1 MASGVP
7 PASPKRRG
15 VSPATKSEEWF
26 ERYLTGILTTLC
38 GSAHDVAAPAAR
50 PKWGRAVGCL
60 PPLRA
65 LARAAVLVLVAV
77 SAARV
82 AGTILPAQ
90 LALGVALAATL
101 ALPGAALLLVTG
113 LAARLGAAGTLA
125 ALAPAGLTM
134 WAPPLLIGMLVG
146 APLVWVEVAVF
157 AASAALLARA
167 WPNRIQRPGW
177 EEGVVLA
184 GGVAT
189 ALLAMRW
196 QAPLVDDAL
205 FHAGRVRKLLDLP
218 HLSFSGVSAFKN
230 GHPHAGYVFPLLH
243 GVEAAAL
250 GLASL
255 EPSSG
260 YPDLTPACAFFVP
273 LAVFGAG
280 RALGGRAVGAAAAL
294 LVVWLALERRTL
306 AMILLPP
313 TFTSTVLFAG
323 AILAIVELAR
333 HPRDRMRQCAV
344 VAVIA
349 VVAVVHVTYVVVPL
363 AELAAVTVATGQ
375 GRRTLVIA
383 AVVSAA
389 IAGVVYLAAI
399 YGAPPGSFVRAG
411 RPAAFVHLH
420 GHPIMLRGPLIADK
434 RVDLIV
440 ALVALVP
447 LLVLTR
453 RRDGIAGAIMAG
465 GLALVAFPAVIA
477 PIAHFFGEAQA
488 RRLHNFIPWDYV
500 VAVVA
505 AHTAARLRGVA
516 VFAAAG
522 GIAITSFGAAGF
534 DPLWH
539 QVASVLPASVAV
551 LAVAVVV
558 GSLLRRRRLQPG
570 RVIEAPAAAT
580 LLLAAALL
588 AGTEQSI
595 ARGIASTVVHGTGMP
610 HNLLPRASRGL
621 VAYLRAHDDRF
632 PVVLADL
639 NLAYQLVGQAD
650 VYAAALDATRTRAEP
665 KNDPAARRRAVARF
679 FAPTTPA
686 TERTA
691 ILGRL
696 DVDYVITDTPRQIAI
711 ASSLPALTRVY
722 SDPRRRPGNPR
733 YAAFRVSP
741 ARGP

>member
-1 MASGVP
+1 MGFLGTRVACVSCRMASGVP

-38 GSAHDVAAPAAR
+38 GSAHDVPAQAAR
-50 PKWGRAVGCL
+50 PRWGRAVGCL

-167 WPNRIQRPGW
+167 WPNRIQRPGR

-363 AELAAVTVATGQ
+363 AELAAVTVPTG
-375 GRRTLVIA
+375 
-383 AVVSAA
+383 
-389 IAGVVYLAAI
+389 
-399 YGAPPGSFVRAG
+399 
-411 RPAAFVHLH
+411 
-420 GHPIMLRGPLIADK
+420 
-434 RVDLIV
+434 
-440 ALVALVP
+440 
-447 LLVLTR
+447 
-453 RRDGIAGAIMAG
+453 
-465 GLALVAFPAVIA
+465 
-477 PIAHFFGEAQA
+477 QA

-551 LAVAVVV
+551 VAGAVVV

-639 NLAYQLVGQAD
+639 NLAYQPVGQAD

-665 KNDPAARRRAVARF
+665 KDDPAARRRAVARF